1 METAFGKRLD
11 RVRQVSPL
19 VHCISN
25 LVTANDCANIVLA
38 AGASPIMADAPEE
51 VREITA
57 LSRALCLS
65 LGTPNPRKADAM
77 FLAGRKAAEL
87 GLPVVFDPVGVG
99 ASAYRQEIAQKLLQ
113 DIPLTVLRCN
123 ASELQTL
130 SGQSLVSRGVDA
142 GKAPELETLLPLAG
156 RFAAAH
162 HCIVAVTGAEDIV
175 TDGTTAYGIRSGTP
189 LLRQVTGT
197 GCMLSVMAAAF
208 VGANPE
214 APLEAA
220 AAAVCMMGLCGER
233 AAASLTGGE
242 GTGTLR
248 IRLMDAVSNMTG
260 KELDQGANY
269 ELYC

>member
-11 RVRQVSPL
+11 RVRQASPL

-142 GKAPELETLLPLAG
+142 GKAPELETLLLPAS
-156 RFAAAH
+156 AAYQHFSSSMAR
-162 HCIVAVTGAEDIV
+162 EM
-175 TDGTTAYGIRSGTP
+175 IRYH
-189 LLRQVTGT
+189 Q
-197 GCMLSVMAAAF
+197 
-208 VGANPE
+208 
-214 APLEAA
+214 PLENY
-220 AAAVCMMGLCGER
+220 LP
-233 AAASLTGGE
+233 ASIVPLVREMTEKKE
-242 GTGTLR
+242 G
-248 IRLMDAVSNMTG
+248 
-260 KELDQGANY
+260 
-269 ELYC
+269 

>member
-11 RVRQVSPL
+11 RVRQASPL

-99 ASAYRQEIAQKLLQ
+99 ASAYRQEIAQKLLR
-113 DIPLTVLRCN
+113 DVPLTVLRCN

-197 GCMLSVMAAAF
+197 GCMLSVLAGKPRSAAGSRRCRRLHDGS
-208 VGANPE
+208 VRGAGRRLPDRGRGHRH
-214 APLEAA
+214 AAHPLD
-220 AAAVCMMGLCGER
+220 GRRFQHDRRR
-233 AAASLTGGE
+233 AGPRSKL
-242 GTGTLR
+242 
-248 IRLMDAVSNMTG
+248 
-260 KELDQGANY
+260 
-269 ELYC
+269 

>member
-11 RVRQVSPL
+11 RVRQASPL

-65 LGTPNPRKADAM
+65 LGTPNPRKA
-77 FLAGRKAAEL
+77 AEL

-99 ASAYRQEIAQKLLQ
+99 ASAYRQKIAQKLLQ
-113 DIPLTVLRCN
+113 DVPLTVLRCN

-197 GCMLSVMAAAF
+197 GCMLSVLAAAF

-260 KELDQGANY
+260 EELDQGANY

>member
-11 RVRQVSPL
+11 RVRQASPL

-113 DIPLTVLRCN
+113 NIPLTVLRCN

-197 GCMLSVMAAAF
+197 GCMLSVLAARSAAGSRRCRRLHDGS
-208 VGANPE
+208 VRGAGRRLPDRGRGHRHP
-214 APLEAA
+214 AHPPDGR
-220 AAAVCMMGLCGER
+220 CFQHDRRR
-233 AAASLTGGE
+233 AGPRSKL
-242 GTGTLR
+242 
-248 IRLMDAVSNMTG
+248 
-260 KELDQGANY
+260 
-269 ELYC
+269 

>member
-11 RVRQVSPL
+11 RVRQASPL

-25 LVTANDCANIVLA
+25 LVTANDCANVVLA

-51 VREITA
+51 GREITA

-99 ASAYRQEIAQKLLQ
+99 ASAYRQEIARKLLQ

-142 GKAPELETLLPLAG
+142 GKAPELETLLLLVNRPFETRL
-156 RFAAAH
+156 
-162 HCIVAVTGAEDIV
+162 VTGEVYPVVAKQCNTTPIGVDQAIRTAVNQTWQEQNIPVYCALMGRSPAPHEPRPTSCEFLANVLMYVRIQMAECH
-175 TDGTTAYGIRSGTP
+175 Y
-189 LLRQVTGT
+189 
-197 GCMLSVMAAAF
+197 
-208 VGANPE
+208 
-214 APLEAA
+214 
-220 AAAVCMMGLCGER
+220 
-233 AAASLTGGE
+233 
-242 GTGTLR
+242 
-248 IRLMDAVSNMTG
+248 
-260 KELDQGANY
+260 
-269 ELYC
+269 

>member
-11 RVRQVSPL
+11 RVRQASPL

-65 LGTPNPRKADAM
+65 LGTPNPRKADAL

-99 ASAYRQEIAQKLLQ
+99 ASAYRQEIAQKLLR
-113 DIPLTVLRCN
+113 DVPLTVLRCN

-197 GCMLSVMAAAF
+197 GCMLGALTAAY
-208 VGANPE
+208 
-214 APLEAA
+214 LSAA
-220 AAAVCMMGLCGER
+220 SGLDAAVTACVVLGICGQLAETER
-233 AAASLTGGE
+233 GSGSFMVRLLDALSTLQDAELERYMDLEEIEIEAS
-242 GTGTLR
+242 
-248 IRLMDAVSNMTG
+248 
-260 KELDQGANY
+260 
-269 ELYC
+269 